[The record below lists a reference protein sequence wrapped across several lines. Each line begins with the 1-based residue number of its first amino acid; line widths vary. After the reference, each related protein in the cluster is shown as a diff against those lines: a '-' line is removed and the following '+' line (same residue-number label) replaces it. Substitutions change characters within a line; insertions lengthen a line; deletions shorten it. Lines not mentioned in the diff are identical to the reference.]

1 MHPQELHDISQ
12 WRHVLSHPISDVA
25 FMLYYCIITDILLK
39 NHNTFIVSV
48 VRSCS
53 IDGERLVIMTVIPL
67 FVGNKVL
74 IKTCSIEVN
83 DKQTTSLV
91 A

>member
-1 MHPQELHDISQ
+1 
-12 WRHVLSHPISDVA
+12 
-25 FMLYYCIITDILLK
+25 MLYYCIITDILLK